1 MRPKGLHRIPDRIR
15 SGASAAALLGFVATG
30 LAAAPAEAAQNN
42 INFGVNIFINNNCSI
57 VLQGAGGTLGVNAN
71 GNQLSSKL
79 SGGAPAVARVTSGR
93 NYWLQADV
101 VPYFTMSPTGGD
113 TGVTYSTTFS
123 GRAINAR
130 GRTFAERPGTSPIQL
145 RTGNSIQDITVHYQA
160 DRSAGVFPAG
170 NYRGLVILRCE

>member
-1 MRPKGLHRIPDRIR
+1 MWSGNERYLRVR
-15 SGASAAALLGFVATG
+15 SAAVAALAVAASALSSAAL
-30 LAAAPAEAAQNN
+30 AAQNN

-79 SGGAPAVARVTSGR
+79 AGGAPGVARVTSGS

-101 VPYFTMSPTGGD
+101 VPYFVMAPTGGD

-123 GRAINAR
+123 GQAINAR
-130 GRTFAERPGTSPIQL
+130 GTTFAERAGTNRIRL
-145 RTGNSIQDITVHYQA
+145 RTGTSIQDITVHYQA
-160 DRSAGVFPAG
+160 DRASGVFPAG
-170 NYRGLVILRCE
+170 NYRGIVVLRCE